1 MSPLRR
7 PWALIVPLLFVIPSG
22 ASAQMKAGAWTG
34 TVTPPDNPVVDA
46 TFDVRVSGDTT
57 HITIKVEFGDFPAHD
72 VKVLDDR
79 VTFTFEPGVP
89 VNCVLML
96 QENGNYSGDC
106 TDPNGEIGVIV
117 MVPPEGT
124 PESSRPRPRPE
135 RR

>member
-1 MSPLRR
+1 MSSPRR
-7 PWALIVPLLFVIPSG
+7 LWVLIVPFLFLLPSIG
-22 ASAQMKAGAWTG
+22 SAQMKAGAWTG
-34 TVTPPDNPVVDA
+34 TVTPPDNPAVDA
-46 TFDVRVSGDTT
+46 TFDVRVSGDST

-124 PESSRPRPRPE
+124 PAPARPRTWPE